1 MDPLG
6 GEGVSLG
13 SQDLP
18 PPILHFSHFFQLKLF
33 EITSRGTIP
42 ETGGK
47 HLITL
52 SAHNFFIIA
61 L

>member
-6 GEGVSLG
+6 GGGGGGVSEL
-13 SQDLP
+13 
-18 PPILHFSHFFQLKLF
+18 
-33 EITSRGTIP
+33 TSLRWTIP

-52 SAHNFFIIA
+52 SAHKLFLIIA